1 MISPILPA
9 HDATTVALDFGV
21 FVAEHARTFRTS
33 QTAIIAALLPSII
46 PSQTFSPS
54 QAPAAPT
61 STNAPVDVQAEG
73 ADASL
78 SADPLPPA
86 KAPTRRDV
94 LRALVVEYPN
104 ETATQL
110 ASRMGIDASNIR
122 AIARQIGIALPKTR
136 RALKVQPAPKR
147 PAVAEA
153 LQKVVEVQK
162 AAIALKV
169 PTRPKPKP
177 ADKAA
182 PRVTTV
188 QRVRDLHVEHPDWS
202 HRQFCAALPNANP
215 QTISVELSKIRA
227 AQRVV
232 EDAETQRRLIAEAR
246 ERENAPAAEQGDKR
260 TLTDR
265 VRAIHAQH
273 SNWTARLIAIELG
286 ANPNSVSALLA
297 GIRNPKAAS
306 APEKPEFTG
315 RREMVEHYGAIA
327 KRLGKPS

>member
-1 MISPILPA
+1 MTLSPILPS
-9 HDATTVALDFGV
+9 HDADSVTLDFGV
-21 FVAEHARTFRTS
+21 FVAEHARTYRTS
-33 QTAIIAALLPSII
+33 QTAIIAALLPSITQSK
-46 PSQTFSPS
+46 PPTP
-54 QAPAAPT
+54 APAAPT

-73 ADASL
+73 DDASL
-78 SADPLPPA
+78 SADPIPEAPKPLPA
-86 KAPTRRDV
+86 ANGHD
-94 LRALVVEYPN
+94 
-104 ETATQL
+104 Q
-110 ASRMGIDASNIR
+110 
-122 AIARQIGIALPKTR
+122 
-136 RALKVQPAPKR
+136 QPAEAKTSDQGALSSEPGGMQDESAIHPATPSKTKRIKR

-153 LQKVVEVQK
+153 LQKVVEAQK
-162 AAIALKV
+162 AAIAPKA
-169 PTRPKPKP
+169 PTQPKAKP
-177 ADKAA
+177 AGNPA

-188 QRVRDLHVEHPDWS
+188 QRVRDLHAEHSDWS
-202 HRQFCAALPNANP
+202 HRQFCAALPDANP

-232 EDAETQRRLIAEAR
+232 DDAETQRRLIAEAR

-273 SNWTARLIAIELG
+273 PNWTARLIANELG

-297 GIRNPKAAS
+297 GIRNPKAAP

-315 RREMVEHYGAIA
+315 RRQMVEHYGAIA